1 MSIKTREKRQ
11 KERER
16 TRREGRKH
24 PNSSLHTRNGN
35 LFGLC
40 SMLPVRALLSGRVV
54 TRSYP
59 IPWLRFNST
68 RHDASNQDK
77 KENNVLVETD
87 DTHPLAVA
95 PAAAPAPATT
105 FSTQRPL
112 PSESNLNDKP
122 QSTAESTSTS
132 SSPSGDQQHP
142 STSDKPDSWKGL
154 STSDLEVVKQR
165 IREWTDQAAINIRE
179 RADDFTAQSKATFS
193 QLGAHLNKVTGYE
206 EIEALKREVVQQ
218 GLLLIF
224 FQLLRL
230 VFETSYYPVCVLQ
243 KRKLN

>member
-1 MSIKTREKRQ
+1 MKGREREKRGGNI
-11 KERER
+11 R
-16 TRREGRKH
+16 TAAVYKPG
-24 PNSSLHTRNGN
+24 TGT

-87 DTHPLAVA
+87 DTRPLAVA
-95 PAAAPAPATT
+95 PTAAPAPATT

-112 PSESNLNDKP
+112 PSESNLSDKS

-132 SSPSGDQQHP
+132 SSSSGDQQQHP

-218 GLLLIF
+218 GLSLISF
-224 FQLLRL
+224 
-230 VFETSYYPVCVLQ
+230 
-243 KRKLN
+243 